1 MPWRINQTWSV
12 FPLPPNKKSI
22 GCCWIFGN
30 KFNVDGTI
38 ARHKARLVAKRYNQ
52 QEGIDFI
59 DTFSLVAK
67 LVTMKMLLVLAASH
81 KWHLAQLDIKNAFL
95 NGDLFEEVYMD
106 LPPGL
111 EFPSASGKVCKLKKA
126 LYELKQSPRAW
137 FERLSRAMQ
146 KFGYKQSQADH
157 TLFIKLTR
165 ERSYCVCR

>member
-1 MPWRINQTWSV
+1 
-12 FPLPPNKKSI
+12 
-22 GCCWIFGN
+22 
-30 KFNVDGTI
+30 
-38 ARHKARLVAKRYNQ
+38 
-52 QEGIDFI
+52 
-59 DTFSLVAK
+59 
-67 LVTMKMLLVLAASH
+67 
-81 KWHLAQLDIKNAFL
+81 
-95 NGDLFEEVYMD
+95 MD